1 MADRVEDARA
11 LDTLRQMAALQARVC
26 YMNVDRTLATWTR
39 SALTLIVFGTV
50 VDRYGLLLLRDHF
63 PHVGTRL
70 APNPVSSAGGLLLV
84 AIGVFIAIAAGIR
97 HQRYKATWHRA
108 FGRDETFGPWLA
120 FPFAVGVAM
129 LGVTILALLLVLVQ

>member
-1 MADRVEDARA
+1 MADDEDTRL
-11 LDTLRQMAALQARVC
+11 LDTFRQMAALQARVC

-39 SALTLIVFGTV
+39 TALALIVFGTI

-70 APNPVSSAGGLLLV
+70 APNPVSSTGGIFLV
-84 AIGVFIAIAAGIR
+84 AVGVLIVVTAAIR
-97 HQRYKATWHRA
+97 HQRYTAMWNRT

-120 FPFAVGVAM
+120 FPFALGVAACGIAV
-129 LGVTILALLLVLVQ
+129 LVLLLVLVQ